1 MRVSGVIF
9 DLFHTLTGLESEW
22 SELPVTSTVLGVDR
36 RAWDDVLTANSHWRV
51 VGELRDP
58 FAILRRLAD
67 QVDPALPDVL
77 VRKAVEIRIE
87 RFRHSLAKIPA
98 ANVTALNRLRSTGL
112 HLGLISNAD
121 AMEVASWPNCPLAGV
136 FDVEIFSCDVGMAK
150 PDAAIYRKC
159 LNAMGLPAEE
169 CLFVGDGGSNELAGA
184 KAVGLKTVF
193 ISGIIKELWPERI
206 PSRLAAADHH
216 IQQLPEILELVS
228 ALRSVRL

>member
-22 SELPVTSTVLGVDR
+22 SELPVTSAVLGVDR

-67 QVDPALPDVL
+67 QVDPALPDGL
-77 VRKAVEIRIE
+77 IRKAVEIRIE

-98 ANVTALNRLRSTGL
+98 ANVEALNRLRSTGL
-112 HLGLISNAD
+112 RLGLISNAD
-121 AMEVASWPNCPLAGV
+121 AMEVAPWPNCPLAGV